1 MAQDIVLASG
11 SAIRRQLLENAGV
24 AFAVQKPHVDEQS
37 FKAAMISEQAKPR
50 DIADALAEMK
60 AKRIG
65 MKMPSSLVI
74 GCDQVLDLDGHII
87 SKPENAVEAKNI
99 LLALRGKKHSLL
111 SAVVICDGST
121 PIWRHIGQTRL
132 HMRAFSD
139 SFLADYLD
147 RNWPTVHSS
156 VGAYQLEGE
165 GIRLFSKIEGDYFS
179 ILGLPLLEVL
189 MYLTQRGDLEQ

>member
-1 MAQDIVLASG
+1 MAQDIILASG

-24 AFAVQKPHVDEQS
+24 SFAVQKPRVDEQS
-37 FKAAMISEQAKPR
+37 FKAAMIAEQAKPR

-65 MKMPSSLVI
+65 TKMPRSLVI
-74 GCDQVLDLDGHII
+74 GCDQVLDQDGNIM
-87 SKPENAVEAKNI
+87 SKPENVVEAKNQ

-111 SAVVICDGST
+111 SAVVICDGPT
-121 PIWRHIGQTRL
+121 PIWRHIGQARL

-139 SFLADYLD
+139 SFLTDYLD
-147 RNWPTVHSS
+147 RNWPTVQSS
-156 VGAYQLEGE
+156 AGAYQLEGE

-189 MYLTQRGDLEQ
+189 MYLTRRGDLKQ